1 MNFNSALENFTFT
14 ASWREETTKEWGTKV
29 FTQFCDYFETKI
41 ITISQNLLLNS
52 GVMFL

>member
-1 MNFNSALENFTFT
+1 MNFISAFENFTFT
-14 ASWREETTKEWGTKV
+14 ASSREETTKEWGTKV

-41 ITISQNLLLNS
+41 INISQNLLLNS